1 MSMQNPFYR
10 LSWAGIA
17 ATMVFCFKG
26 DYYLSGT
33 VLHPP
38 TTGVGKPVPIEFVPR
53 GIRIRTM
60 KEGR

>member
-1 MSMQNPFYR
+1 
-10 LSWAGIA
+10 
-17 ATMVFCFKG
+17 MVFCFKG